1 MKKLLIALLII
12 SLLSQPILVMA
23 QEMKEDKSVIR
34 IKQIFDIS
42 EEYEDFS
49 VNQQEGEEGGV
60 FTNYTWSD
68 EKLGYISV
76 RVDNKGNVVSF
87 DRNYPEN
94 KNVSR
99 GRIKEA
105 KEIAEKQI
113 NKIDENILKKYEF
126 VDKKSNLD
134 FKSNIANFTLQRK
147 FKDIEVSNDTILVVV
162 NLNHKKVISFNRNE
176 KFVNVKDDQFK
187 DPSNAIDEKQGQEA
201 FKNEIG
207 LKRAYYIKYNRET
220 KSNEAIPVYAVIN
233 KNLEID
239 ALTGK
244 AIKRD
249 PVYFVMDRAKGEM
262 GSAAGDGGLT
272 PIEKEELENQKSLKS
287 KDDAVKAA
295 ELISTVKGYKLSN
308 YQTYKSEDEYYWNLN
323 FTKDDEN
330 KNFILDAKTLNLKD
344 FSQYNQNRDKS
355 AEIQSEKAINIAKT
369 FIEKVD
375 KGAMENIDLKSPIL
389 TEEKANTIVY
399 YPRITGDFY
408 VVENGIEVTVN
419 NSTGEVYGYNKNFS
433 KVNFN
438 KPGKDIGFEQAYETI
453 FKGANFGLMY
463 KFNEKME
470 NKLVYDFDKANIPY
484 VNMED
489 GTLINVYRDYDYIQ
503 EILYP
508 DLEESKYKKEI
519 AELVE
524 FGLGFPESE
533 LKPKE
538 EIKQKDLIYLLVKF
552 KTGYLKYDDEGI
564 DQAYETATGYLNIL
578 SKEEID
584 RDGKV
589 STGTFYRYLLRSLG
603 LQSFDTI
610 NPAIFDKNLFT
621 DISKIDKKD
630 IPYIYGAYGFGLIKT
645 KTINPSLN
653 INREETLYN
662 LYLIIEQ
669 LENFNLAY

>member
-1 MKKLLIALLII
+1 MKKLLIAVLII

-94 KNVSR
+94 KNVYR
-99 GRIKEA
+99 GKIKEA

-147 FKDIEVSNDTILVVV
+147 FKDIEVSNDTIFVVV
-162 NLNHKKVISFNRNE
+162 NLNHEKVISFNRNE
-176 KFVNVKDDQFK
+176 KFVNIKDEQFK
-187 DPSNAIDEKQGQEA
+187 DPSKAIDEKQGQEA

-249 PVYFVMDRAKGEM
+249 PVYFVMERAKAEM
-262 GSAAGDGGLT
+262 ASAEDGGLT

-295 ELISTVKGYKLSN
+295 ESISTVKGYKLSN

-323 FTKDDEN
+323 FTKDDAN

-344 FSQYNQNRDKS
+344 FSQYNQNRGKS

-408 VVENGIEVTVN
+408 VLENGIEVTVN

-438 KPGKDIGFEQAYETI
+438 KPGKDIGFDQAYESI
-453 FKGANFGLMY
+453 FKGANFSLIY
-463 KFNEKME
+463 KFNKKME
-470 NKLVYDFDKANIPY
+470 NKLVYDFNKGNIPY

-489 GTLINVYRDYDYIQ
+489 ATLINAYADYDYSQ

-508 DLEESKYKKEI
+508 DIEESKYKKEI
-519 AELVE
+519 LELAE

-538 EIKQKDLIYLLVKF
+538 EIKQKDLVYLLVKF
-552 KTGYLKYDDEGI
+552 KTGYLKYDEEGI
-564 DQAYETATGYLNIL
+564 NQAYEAATGYLNIL

-589 STGTFYRYLLRSLG
+589 TTGTFYRYLLRSLG

-610 NPAIFDKNLFT
+610 NPIIFDKNLFT
-621 DISKIDKKD
+621 DTTKIDKKD
-630 IPYIYGAYGFGLIKT
+630 IPYIYAAYGFGLIKS
-645 KTINPSLN
+645 KTIEPKSN
-653 INREETLYN
+653 INREEALYN
-662 LYLIIEQ
+662 LYLIIDEVD
-669 LENFNLAY
+669 NFNLTY